1 MADAEPKEFD
11 TNVADADERKRI
23 RAQRIEARRDAEKG
37 ALDKAN
43 EERKAAERSQG
54 KQQIAESLSHLD
66 KKFLVPLA
74 QSLMEHQLKRHMKY
88 HYHYRNG
95 EVLFWPKQ

>member
-1 MADAEPKEFD
+1 MADQETKEFD

-43 EERKAAERSQG
+43 EERKAAERSQ
-54 KQQIAESLSHLD
+54 A
-66 KKFLVPLA
+66 V
-74 QSLMEHQLKRHMKY
+74 
-88 HYHYRNG
+88 
-95 EVLFWPKQ
+95 

>member
-1 MADAEPKEFD
+1 MADQETKEFD

-54 KQQIAESLSHLD
+54 QAADRRICLTWTRRRARVSRKS
-66 KKFLVPLA
+66 
-74 QSLMEHQLKRHMKY
+74 RT
-88 HYHYRNG
+88 
-95 EVLFWPKQ
+95 

>member
-1 MADAEPKEFD
+1 MADQETKEFD

-54 KQQIAESLSHLD
+54 SSRS
-66 KKFLVPLA
+66 PN
-74 QSLMEHQLKRHMKY
+74 
-88 HYHYRNG
+88 HYLTWTRRRAR
-95 EVLFWPKQ
+95 VSRKSRT

>member
-1 MADAEPKEFD
+1 MADQETKEFD

-54 KQQIAESLSHLD
+54 KQQIAESLSHLTRRRARVSRKSRTCEWRRIGGKHKD
-66 KKFLVPLA
+66 A
-74 QSLMEHQLKRHMKY
+74 
-88 HYHYRNG
+88 
-95 EVLFWPKQ
+95 